1 MIDRNW
7 PSIHG
12 FRANQVNCCIA
23 LNWTEVKWKV
33 ITRGQLIK
41 LRVVSP
47 KYSIRNRFPS
57 SSRNRR
63 ENDFQANIPFV
74 LPPIKSSADMLMHYR
89 GGFDGCAKVVLQS
102 ISPQPQHSDPLQF
115 IVLLPGSVTAP
126 IIPHNNSI
134 CYLLRLL
141 SSWWCSRGERQK
153 NGICHKLSLQIA
165 TTTTRPTSILLKRN
179 RNEREVCC
187 WSKCLT
193 NLQHKSRW
201 AVDNHYKR
209 MVAYGLWNG
218 MK

>member
-33 ITRGQLIK
+33 ITRGRLIK

-153 NGICHKLSLQIA
+153 TAFATNYLCKSRRRRQGRLRFCSRETETNGRCVAGQSVLQICNINLDGRWTI
-165 TTTTRPTSILLKRN
+165 TTSEWWL
-179 RNEREVCC
+179 
-187 WSKCLT
+187 
-193 NLQHKSRW
+193 
-201 AVDNHYKR
+201 
-209 MVAYGLWNG
+209 MGYGTE
-218 MK
+218 